1 MRKISV
7 FARAFAALLAL
18 ALFLSGPTASAGP
31 VDLSGLSFDDL
42 VSLREQLNLAIW
54 NSQEWQEV
62 TVPEGVWTV
71 GQDIPAGHWSI
82 RVAAKHDYFY
92 VSCFDQLNEI
102 EKRPAPGARLVQQD
116 IASPGYSAF
125 GDIVPE
131 SADLILEDGW
141 FFKCGGAVIFT
152 PYTGKPDLG
161 FK

>member
-1 MRKISV
+1 MKKLFSL
-7 FARAFAALLAL
+7 FLAALL
-18 ALFLSGPTASAGP
+18 FYSSAAADP
-31 VDLSGLSFDDL
+31 VDLSGMSFDEL
-42 VSLREQLNLAIW
+42 VALRDQLNLAIW

-62 TVPEGVWTV
+62 TVPEGIWVI

-82 RVAAKHDYFY
+82 RVAAEKDYFY
-92 VSCFDQLNEI
+92 ISCFDALNEL
-102 EKRPAPGARLVQQD
+102 EKRPASGARLVQQE

-125 GDIVPE
+125 GEITPE

-141 FFKCGGAVIFT
+141 FFKCGGSVIFT

>member
-1 MRKISV
+1 MKKLLSL
-7 FARAFAALLAL
+7 FLTALL
-18 ALFLSGPTASAGP
+18 FCSSAAADP
-31 VDLSGLSFDDL
+31 VDLSGMSFDEL
-42 VSLREQLNLAIW
+42 VALRDQLNLAIW

-62 TVPEGVWTV
+62 TVPAGVWIV

-82 RVAAKHDYFY
+82 RVAAKKDFFY
-92 VSCFDQLNEI
+92 VSCFDALNEI
-102 EKRPAPGARLVQQD
+102 EQRPASGARLVQQK

-125 GDIVPE
+125 GEINPE

-141 FFKCGGAVIFT
+141 FFKCGGSVIFT